1 MFVLQANKNRLT
13 VKQREMVTSGSV
25 NVYTAKLEFSSD
37 WDGLSRIVVFRAGSE
52 SRSALLDYCGKASI
66 PWEVLQKPNVELFVG
81 VYGTQGGEVVLPT
94 VWASLGTILEGTT
107 TGKDAQ
113 PPAPD
118 LWKQELDRK
127 GDGLAYDGLNLSLMS
142 GDKKLSSVEI
152 VGGGDEGGVVY
163 EFGHG
168 LKQDGLKVSV
178 DMASKSNP
186 DKTLPISAAAVE
198 TTVGNIDLLLQT
210 I

>member
-13 VKQREMVTSGSV
+13 VKQKETLTSGSV
-25 NVYTAKLEFSSD
+25 NVYTARFEFSPD
-37 WDGLSRIVVFRAGSE
+37 WDNLARTAVFRAGNE
-52 SRSALLDYCGKASI
+52 SRSILLDYLGKTSI
-66 PWEVLQKPNVELFVG
+66 PWEALQKPNVELFVG
-81 VYGTQGGEVVLPT
+81 VYGTQGEDVVLPT
-94 VWASLGTILEGTT
+94 VWASLGMILEGAT

-113 PPAPD
+113 PPTPN
-118 LWKQELDRK
+118 LWEQKLAAK
-127 GDGLAYDGLNLSLMS
+127 GDGLRYDGLNLSLMS

-152 VGGGDEGGVVY
+152 VGGGDGGGVVY
-163 EFGHG
+163 QFGHG
-168 LKQDGLKVSV
+168 LKQDGPKVSV

-198 TTVGNIDLLLQT
+198 TTIGNIDLLLQM